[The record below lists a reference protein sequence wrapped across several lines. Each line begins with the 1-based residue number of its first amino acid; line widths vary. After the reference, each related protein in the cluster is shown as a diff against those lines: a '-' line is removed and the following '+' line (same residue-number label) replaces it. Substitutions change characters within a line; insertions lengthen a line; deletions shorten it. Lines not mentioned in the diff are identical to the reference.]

1 MTFWAAISSSADGC
15 VAASGVAFSPATV
28 PDTSG
33 GGGSAGLFGGGA
45 GFEGVGGVSSDARMR
60 EIGGKTARFGFASP
74 SAVFLLGFFRSIS
87 ETLSASRVEWRA
99 VSGADSESGRVPG
112 LSAGATSS
120 FIFCFGSFAFA
131 GTAALRAAADPRA
144 GGLRAAV
151 LLLVFVAIVVRLKF
165 CSWPELP

>member
-1 MTFWAAISSSADGC
+1 
-15 VAASGVAFSPATV
+15 
-28 PDTSG
+28 
-33 GGGSAGLFGGGA
+33 
-45 GFEGVGGVSSDARMR
+45 MR
-60 EIGGKTARFGFASP
+60 EIGGKTARFGFASL

-87 ETLSASRVEWRA
+87 DTLSASRVEGRTL
-99 VSGADSESGRVPG
+99 SGADSERGGVAG

-120 FIFCFGSFAFA
+120 FIFCFGSFALA

-144 GGLRAAV
+144 AGLRVAV